1 MSQKKID
8 WEILDPQLQTQI
20 NNLNENIINLTKE
33 NKDLKE
39 NFNLMKDEMIKL
51 NLENAILFKQIKEFL
66 EIGRVKYLEGF
77 DKLNQ
82 KMNILQ
88 NNYENKLTNIENNI
102 KEHNNNVFDPNYQ
115 MRINNIR
122 WRNTSSNKDY
132 INNPL

>member
-8 WEILDPQLQTQI
+8 WEILDPQLQNQI
-20 NNLNENIINLTKE
+20 NNLNENIINLTKA

-66 EIGRVKYLEGF
+66 QIGRVKYLEGF
-77 DKLNQ
+77 DKLNL

-122 WRNTSSNKDY
+122 WRNTSSNKNY

>member
-20 NNLNENIINLTKE
+20 NNLNKNIINLTKE

-66 EIGRVKYLEGF
+66 EIGRIKYLEGF

-122 WRNTSSNKDY
+122 WRNTSSNKNY

>member
-88 NNYENKLTNIENNI
+88 TNYENKLTNIENNI

-122 WRNTSSNKDY
+122 WRNTNSNKNY

>member
-122 WRNTSSNKDY
+122 WRNTSSNKNY